1 MESNYFG
8 STGLSV
14 PVLGLGTSQIGDPSL
29 SEADA
34 AAVLG
39 RALDSGV
46 TLIDTAH
53 CYGVAEE
60 RIGRHVAHRRDEF
73 VLSTKCGHQLEG
85 YDDWTPAIVRASVEE
100 SLRRLRTEC
109 LDIVHLHSCDADA
122 LADGTLADELDA
134 LAREGKIRVAA
145 YSGDNDALAAAVA
158 SGRFGSIQVSINIAD
173 QHNLRTIIPD
183 ADAAGLG
190 VIAKRP
196 IANAIWRHERRPDG
210 VYGWQYWDR
219 LQELAYEVD
228 LPMAEFA
235 LRFTAFAPG
244 VCTSIL
250 GTTNPDN
257 LTRAVQ
263 AVEQGPL
270 PDTVM
275 AHVGQRWFAVGQ
287 DWESRR

>member
-1 MESNYFG
+1 MESNFFG

-14 PVLGLGTSQIGDPSL
+14 PVLGLGTSQIGDPAV
-29 SEADA
+29 SEGDA

-39 RALDSGV
+39 CALDSGV

-53 CYGVAEE
+53 CYGIAEE

-73 VLSTKCGHQLEG
+73 ILSTKCGHQMEG
-85 YDDWTPAIVRASVEE
+85 FDDWTPAIVRASVEE

-109 LDIVHLHSCDADA
+109 LDILHLHSCDTEA
-122 LADGTLADELDA
+122 LADGSLADELDA
-134 LAREGKIRVAA
+134 LAQEGKIRVAA

-158 SGRFGSIQVSINIAD
+158 SERFGSIQASINIAD
-173 QHNLRTIIPD
+173 QHNLRTVIPD

-190 VIAKRP
+190 IIAKRP
-196 IANAIWRHERRPDG
+196 IANAIWRHDERPER

-219 LQELAYEVD
+219 LQELAYDVN

-244 VCTSIL
+244 VCTAIL
-250 GTTNPDN
+250 GTTNPEN
-257 LTRAVQ
+257 LKRSVH

-275 AHVGQRWFAVGQ
+275 AHVGQRWLAVGRG
-287 DWESRR
+287 WESRR